1 MRPCLL
7 SHPGAKLAQSAPFHL
22 SSVGF
27 KLSDT
32 LLPWVRG
39 GGAGWGEQRGGRRGG
54 VSPSSMKR
62 RSGMEV
68 EQRKKLNF
76 THFLKTDSLAKR
88 LIMQPL
94 WSFRRKG
101 VKLMQTMSSNC
112 TVSMGL
118 PKFTIFFCTG
128 LHYPGSLRMKDG
140 GHRSN
145 SFSFL
150 FVKFHNRCVNLK
162 KKEMSPEP
170 LQTRLSRN

>member
-1 MRPCLL
+1 MR
-7 SHPGAKLAQSAPFHL
+7 
-22 SSVGF
+22 
-27 KLSDT
+27 
-32 LLPWVRG
+32 
-39 GGAGWGEQRGGRRGG
+39 
-54 VSPSSMKR
+54 VSPSRMKR

-76 THFLKTDSLAKR
+76 TYFLKTNSLAKR

-94 WSFRRKG
+94 WSFRGKG
-101 VKLMQTMSSNC
+101 VKLMPTMSSNC

-118 PKFTIFFCTG
+118 PTFTISFFFCTG
-128 LHYPGSLRMKDG
+128 LQYPGSLRMKDG

-150 FVKFHNRCVNLK
+150 FVKFHNRCVNLR

-170 LQTRLSRN
+170 LRTRLSRN